1 MEKNI
6 NFMKN
11 SNYLLNQVV
20 TLNKNLHKFNLTFLN
35 FGNASAIDRKN
46 KLIYIKGSGFETANL
61 KSNQIATLKYNE
73 KNLFFNK
80 SKIKP
85 SVDTKTHFYLYRQ
98 IKEISFI
105 VHTHSLFATTMAQSH
120 IEPHCT
126 GTTHADF
133 FYNTIPLSLPIKRP
147 TIHNYEIEV
156 GKSIIG
162 RLKKEKFLPPGILL
176 RDHGIV
182 AWGKSAK
189 NAINNLIA
197 IEKICQIYYY
207 SQALKFKKPLPK
219 ALHSL
224 HFYRKNGYNNF
235 YGQ

>member
-1 MEKNI
+1 MGKNI

-11 SNYLLNQVV
+11 RNYLLNQVV
-20 TLNKNLHKFNLTFLN
+20 ILNKDLHKFNLTFLN

-61 KSNQIATLKYNE
+61 KSNQIATLKYND
-73 KNLFFNK
+73 KDLFFNK
-80 SKIKP
+80 SKVKP

-105 VHTHSLFATTMAQSH
+105 VHTHSLFATIMAQAH
-120 IEPHCT
+120 IEPHCI

-133 FYNTIPLSLPIKRP
+133 FSNTIPLSLPIKHP

-156 GKSIIG
+156 GKSIIE

>member
-1 MEKNI
+1 
-6 NFMKN
+6 MKIK
-11 SNYLLNQVV
+11 NYLLNQVV
-20 TLNKNLHKFNLTFLN
+20 TLNKDLHKFNLTFLN
-35 FGNASAIDRKN
+35 FGNASAVDRKN
-46 KLIYIKGSGFETANL
+46 KLVYIKGTGFETANL
-61 KSNQIATLKYNE
+61 KSHQIAILKYNE
-73 KNLFFNK
+73 KNLFINK
-80 SKIKP
+80 SNVKP
-85 SVDTKTHFYLYRQ
+85 SVDTKTHIYLYLQ
-98 IKEISFI
+98 IKEINFI
-105 VHTHSLFATTMAQSH
+105 VHTHSLFATIMAQSH

-133 FYNTIPLSLPIKRP
+133 FYNAIPLSLSIKRP

-162 RLKKEKFLPPGILL
+162 RLKKERFLPPGILL

-182 AWGKSAK
+182 AWGKTAK

-197 IEKICQIYYY
+197 IEKICQIYYH

-224 HFYRKNGYNNF
+224 HFYRKNGHNNF
-235 YGQ
+235 YGQQI